1 MAHLW
6 SRVLPS
12 WKAWSAEMH
21 LIFSLEMIAQQL
33 AVQT

>member
-12 WKAWSAEMH
+12 GEAQSVEMH
-21 LIFSLEMIAQQL
+21 LIPSLEMIAQQL